1 MADKEITIQITT
13 ETDVSQLDD
22 LTNAIDEVKTNADEA
37 SQSTDNLKNSVDGID
52 STPISETADEA
63 DNLRDSAG
71 GANEEISELGNSL
84 GLIDSAVMMGLAQEV
99 GQLGTQAEGMAQ
111 DMNTAAISVGQLA
124 TQAGIA
130 EPQMISLI
138 NNISNATFPQEEA
151 MQYVTLLDQ
160 LGVSA
165 DQLGQS
171 ATNMDRINDA
181 FGIGSTAVTNL
192 TGNLYAMGV
201 PADHLETS
209 FNALA
214 YAQSNVA
221 GGVDK
226 FSTILQRLGP
236 QFSEY
241 GFNVDQASVIT
252 AAATQQ
258 WGSGRKAISNLSS
271 ALKDANGDTAALE
284 QALGLEAGALSNAS
298 TLTGQYA
305 GQLQALADEE
315 AEHKTFIDQLGAA
328 WEDFSLALS
337 PVLSPM
343 MSIIGLVGQF
353 GQFAMQVNGIITLA
367 QTLGILGSAESA
379 LIPIQWA
386 EAAAGWASIGWIVL
400 AIALGIALGLAIWYL
415 YENCDWFRQGVDQ
428 LVAALQWLASMI
440 WTVVTGA
447 IQWLS
452 DLFNQFTQQLGLD
465 TNNWMEAV
473 LGFIL
478 FIPQLPLQV
487 GIALVNAL
495 AKAMGF
501 GNNFV
506 QTMISSA
513 SNAVNGFIS
522 YIASLPGQFANEL
535 NNMLSAVDQWAAT
548 LPQKFWDAGVNAVR
562 NFVSALGIASPG
574 TMQRKL
580 IAEMEDT
587 GDRIPDATK
596 GIIRNVGIA
605 GEDIVDS
612 FGEPEL
618 GFSMTGTL
626 NEQMQSSS
634 TGYAREGFRDL
645 IINIGS
651 VDDDDRVNDIVDAVT
666 RALSWDN
673 TKAGRT
679 V

>member
-22 LTNAIDEVKTNADEA
+22 LTDAIDEVKTNADEA
-37 SQSTDNLKNSVDGID
+37 SQSTDSLKDSVDGID

-214 YAQSNVA
+214 YAQANVA

-298 TLTGQYA
+298 NMTGQYT

-343 MSIIGLVGQF
+343 MSVIGLVGQF

-428 LVAALQWLASMI
+428 LVAALQWLANLILTSI
-440 WTVVTGA
+440 TGA

-452 DLFNQFTQQLGLD
+452 DLFNQFTQQLGLN
-465 TNNWMEAV
+465 TNDWVQAII
-473 LGFIL
+473 GFIL
-478 FIPQLPLQV
+478 FLPTLPFQV
-487 GIALVNAL
+487 GVALANAL
-495 AKAMGF
+495 AKAFGF
-501 GNNFV
+501 QGNFV
-506 QTMISSA
+506 QTLYQTA
-513 SNAVNGFIS
+513 VDAVNGFRNAIQGIWQAVQECLDWAYNVIMS
-522 YIASLPGQFANEL
+522 HPIVQAAIWLGEAIANGF
-535 NNMLSAVDQWAAT
+535 
-548 LPQKFWDAGVNAVR
+548 
-562 NFVSALGIASPG
+562 SALGLGQRSPG
-574 TMQRKL
+574 KIVKSIKQELDWTED
-580 IAEMEDT
+580 EMENNNLVKSAVSLANN
-587 GDRIPDATK
+587 I
-596 GIIRNVGIA
+596 VGGFNPSFNTSNGSGGSQGQVINLHVEV
-605 GEDIVDS
+605 GTVDS
-612 FGEPEL
+612 E
-618 GFSMTGTL
+618 
-626 NEQMQSSS
+626 
-634 TGYAREGFRDL
+634 
-645 IINIGS
+645 
-651 VDDDDRVNDIVDAVT
+651 DRVREIIDVI
-666 RALSWDN
+666 RRELSWDN
-673 TKAGRT
+673 TTAGRT